1 MPRRSVPSDND
12 GATRQDRER
21 EKRKKEKKK
30 KKRTRKLR
38 LLQKWRSEVNVITGT
53 DGEITAA
60 SSLFNE
66 IDFQGVDYSAGRL

>member
-1 MPRRSVPSDND
+1 MK
-12 GATRQDRER
+12 GA
-21 EKRKKEKKK
+21 KKKKEKKKRK

-53 DGEITAA
+53 DSEITAA

-66 IDFQGVDYSAGRL
+66 IDSGELIIRRVACKLNSPSINQITH

>member
-1 MPRRSVPSDND
+1 MKGRKRE
-12 GATRQDRER
+12 RERER